1 MRVITN
7 HGDQNSNKK
16 KRGRVSRPSR
26 QQAAWYGSTDIQL
39 KSTPLLVSTRLLC
52 KQGKTTV
59 RAGQDYCASRTR
71 PLCEQDKTTVRAGQ
85 DYCASRTRPLCKQ
98 DKTTVRA
105 GQDYCAS
112 RTRLL
117 CEQETLTASSVAIL
131 ILRSTLGVVY
141 FLLAV
146 LLQY

>member
-1 MRVITN
+1 MEPCRQVRVITN

-71 PLCEQDKTTVRAGQ
+71 PLCEQDKTTVQAGQ
-85 DYCASRTRPLCKQ
+85 DHCASRARLLCEQ

-105 GQDYCAS
+105 GNAYSIQCSYIDTSKYIRCS
-112 RTRLL
+112 LL
-117 CEQETLTASSVAIL
+117 SIGSVVAIL
-131 ILRSTLGVVY
+131 NSYERDTP
-141 FLLAV
+141 
-146 LLQY
+146 